1 MRGTNLAISL
11 LALLLLAWGAAQARA
26 ATVAYAPLKPASLY
40 AGVAQAE
47 HGKLR
52 VELRLLDGNFF
63 VLTQEFTPKGKQAAA
78 RDLTGNW
85 RQVEDGALL
94 QLTSRHGLS
103 LRLNV
108 GGGGNLY
115 ADFSLAPGAPPQSL
129 VLKKAPWR
137 NRPFNLM
144 GRLDRP
150 AASGKEG
157 GGPDAEASLTDSATG
172 RVFVPV
178 TGKALGSLPAD
189 NPLFV
194 DAVATLQKN
203 GLRVEEIRSH
213 STRMPSHSGNVQA
226 GQTFAH
232 MAGRQFWRLPAQPGL
247 PQVTCFF
254 NPSGQRTGQRTGGHV
269 GGRGSVEVT
278 GPGLRLV
285 AEYEELSGQRLAFTV
300 KKEDARML
308 RSAGFQ
314 ALLETFEGVSS
325 WSLENEALVL
335 TAANGRS
342 VVLEKARAPQR
353 GR

>member
-1 MRGTNLAISL
+1 MRRTDFAISL
-11 LALLLLAWGAAQARA
+11 LGLLLLAWGAAQACA

-47 HGKLR
+47 HGRLR

-63 VLTQEFTPKGKQAAA
+63 VLTQEFTPKGRQAAA

-150 AASGKEG
+150 AASAKEG
-157 GGPDAEASLTDSATG
+157 GGPGAEASLTDSATG
-172 RVFVPV
+172 RVFAPV
-178 TGKALGSLPAD
+178 TGKALDSLPAD

-232 MAGRQFWRLPAQPGL
+232 MAGGQFWRLPAQAGL
-247 PQVTCFF
+247 PQATCFF
-254 NPSGQRTGQRTGGHV
+254 NPSGQRT

-285 AEYEELSGQRLAFTV
+285 AAYEELSGQRLAFTV

-342 VVLEKARAPQR
+342 VVLEKVRAPQR